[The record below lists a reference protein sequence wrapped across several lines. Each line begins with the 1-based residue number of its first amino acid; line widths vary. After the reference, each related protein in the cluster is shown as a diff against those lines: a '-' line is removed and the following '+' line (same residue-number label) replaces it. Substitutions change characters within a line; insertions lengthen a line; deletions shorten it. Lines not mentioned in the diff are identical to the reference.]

1 MSMGRVGVVR
11 EKKSRKN
18 NSAARKAESRPPKRT
33 LRRPLKGVQ
42 TLKSMINPEREVTIT
57 EYWPSWSGLRARTF

>member
-42 TLKSMINPEREVTIT
+42 TLKPQ
-57 EYWPSWSGLRARTF
+57 RAA